1 MSIDTATGDPI
12 EPKGFKASLVRSL
25 LTQYWIFTV
34 YVLMYA
40 VVGLGMASLVAG
52 FEPVTSLLLLV
63 ALWFG
68 LEGLHAI
75 DLADE
80 GVTVDLDANVQTVV
94 GYVQV
99 AFGCLF
105 GALVALRTSYVFLF
119 LVPIAALSG
128 LAYNE
133 EWFDGKFH
141 DRDELTGLANF
152 GLSWGFIPALAGW
165 VALTG
170 SYALPGLLLAV
181 AAGLDAATLNYLVG
195 PSKMERYRD
204 CGIRTT
210 RDYTPDPDVM
220 EYRMYTANKIQLASW
235 VFLGAAVFALV
246 FA

>member
-1 MSIDTATGDPI
+1 MSTDTATGERI
-12 EPKGFKASLVRSL
+12 EQKGFKASLVRSL
-25 LTQYWIFTV
+25 LTQYWMFTV

-40 VVGLGMASLVAG
+40 VVGMGLASLVSG
-52 FEPVTSLLLLV
+52 FDPVTAVVLLV

-99 AFGCLF
+99 VFGSLL
-105 GALVALRTSYVFLF
+105 GVVVALRTSYVFLL
-119 LVPIAALSG
+119 LVPVAAISG

-141 DRDELTGLANF
+141 DRDQLTGLANF

-170 SYALPGLLLAV
+170 TYALPGVLLAV
-181 AAGLDAATLNYLVG
+181 GAGLDAARLNYLVG

-204 CGIRTT
+204 LGIRTT

-220 EYRMYTANKIQLASW
+220 EYRMYTANKIQLVAW

-246 FA
+246 AV